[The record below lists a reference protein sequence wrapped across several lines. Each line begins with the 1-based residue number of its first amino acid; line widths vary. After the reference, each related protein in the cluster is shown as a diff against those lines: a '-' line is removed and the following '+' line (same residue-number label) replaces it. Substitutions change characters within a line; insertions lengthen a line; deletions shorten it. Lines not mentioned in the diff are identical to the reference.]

1 MTAKFF
7 LNQALLPSPDILRA
21 FGDQMMEGLLLFRA
35 DGKLILANAI
45 ARQSLCKED
54 PTDDRNLGER
64 ISQVLPS
71 DALNQARSKGS
82 WTGSLPVADRVVI
95 AHLYY
100 NEECGPGHFLA
111 LFHNIEGQQD
121 YERELQQRHAELR
134 QAYLR
139 LNGAQD
145 KLLQSEKMASIGQL
159 AAGVAHEINNPI
171 GYVHSNLGSLQEYLR
186 SLFTLIE
193 AYERALQAPDPKA
206 LIPEIDEI
214 RNRADIDFIS
224 RDLPQLMAE
233 SREGIERVTR
243 IVRDLKDFS
252 YSDRSE
258 SWKMVDLH
266 AGLESTINI
275 IWNELKYKVTL
286 ERNYAELPLV
296 ECLPSELNQVYMNM
310 LLNAGQAIVERGTIA
325 VTTGRDEA
333 ENVWIQFQDSGAGIA
348 PDLLQRIFDPFFTT
362 KPVGSGTSLGLS
374 ISYGIINKH
383 HGRIDVES
391 TPGQGASFRITLP
404 IRQPR

>member
-71 DALNQARSKGS
+71 DALNQARSKGG

-100 NEECGPGHFLA
+100 NEESGPGHFLA

-310 LLNAGQAIVERGTIA
+310 LLNAGQAIVERGTIT

-362 KPVGSGTSLGLS
+362 KPVGSGTGLGLS

>member
-100 NEECGPGHFLA
+100 NEESGPGHFLA

-362 KPVGSGTSLGLS
+362 KPVGSGTGLGLS

>member
-100 NEECGPGHFLA
+100 NEESGPGHFLA

-139 LNGAQD
+139 MNGAQD

-310 LLNAGQAIVERGTIA
+310 LLNAGQAIVERGTIT

-362 KPVGSGTSLGLS
+362 KPVGSGTGLGLS

>member
-100 NEECGPGHFLA
+100 NEESGPGHFLA

-258 SWKMVDLH
+258 SWKMVDMH

-310 LLNAGQAIVERGTIA
+310 LLNAGQAIVERGTIT

-362 KPVGSGTSLGLS
+362 KPVGSGTGLGLS